1 MIDNYADLPLGR
13 YLDIEAVSRDTALED
28 IDRQV
33 RIIAILSGR
42 TERDLLAA
50 PIAEYADLAAKTA
63 FLARPCPAGRTARQ
77 YIAGD
82 FTLIPTADL
91 TRVTTAQY
99 IDFQTLAPQGDARF
113 VELLS
118 VFLIPKGC
126 AYNEGYDIAEVQAA
140 IREHLSVQ
148 DAIALSAFFLT
159 RFTALMRATL
169 RSSERAAKGIRNR
182 EKRAAAMREVEKTK
196 ALLSDFAGG
205 GSRM

>member
-1 MIDNYADLPLGR
+1 MIDNYTDLPIGR

-118 VFLIPKGC
+118 AFLIPKGC
-126 AYNEGYDIAEVQAA
+126 KYNEGYDIAEVQAA

-148 DAIALSAFFLT
+148 DAIALSAFFLK

-205 GSRM
+205 GLRM